1 MFLLLKKLIHR
12 TLLSFFILFG
22 ISACYSLRVVHNQ
35 HKLYSKREKV
45 AKLEKSHRIE
55 KKLKEKLVLVNEA
68 LHFCEDEE
76 LFVGKSYQELIFN
89 EKSRAVSFLLQLAY
103 PFELKW
109 VEWSYPVIG
118 RVPYQGFFQES
129 ARDAEAKIWEKKNFD
144 ISKGTVTAFSTLGW
158 FSDPL
163 YSSMLKQR
171 DFALVETIFHELV
184 HKTYWLRD
192 DVVSN
197 EHLATYLSHRMT
209 KEFLKRK
216 KEQEEL
222 KFYEAYLADRRLF
235 YHWLLDLKQSLQVYY
250 VSLKKEDSLE
260 KKIQGKKN
268 IFAEF
273 LQVKKPN
280 FAQFDFIGKGQA
292 WNNADV
298 LASGLYQPDSEFLD
312 KVYHC
317 SKAQNVGDFLRALK
331 IAPGKNFKAKT
342 EYLCRV
348 SE

>member
-1 MFLLLKKLIHR
+1 M
-12 TLLSFFILFG
+12 
-22 ISACYSLRVVHNQ
+22 SACYSLKIMHNQ

-55 KKLKEKLVLVNEA
+55 KKLKEKLILVNEA

-76 LFVGKSYQELIFN
+76 LFVGKSYQKLIFN
-89 EKSRAVSFLLQLAY
+89 EKSRAVSFLLQVAY
-103 PFELKW
+103 PFELRW

-118 RVPYQGFFQES
+118 QVPYQGFFQEG
-129 ARDAEAKIWEKKNFD
+129 ARDLEAESWEKKLFD
-144 ISKGTVTAFSTLGW
+144 TSKGTVTAFSTLGW

-184 HKTYWLRD
+184 HKTYWLKN

-209 KEFLKRK
+209 KDFLKKK

-222 KFYEAYLADRRLF
+222 KFYETYLADRKLF
-235 YHWLLDLKQSLQVYY
+235 YYWLVDLKESLRVYY
-250 VSLKKEDSLE
+250 TGLKKTDSLE
-260 KKIQGKKN
+260 KKKQGKKAL
-268 IFAEF
+268 FEKF
-273 LQVKKPN
+273 LQVKKPK
-280 FAQFDFIGKGQA
+280 FVHFDFIGKEES

-298 LASGLYQPDSEFLD
+298 LASGLYQPDSDFLD

-317 SKAQNVGDFLRALK
+317 SKAQNVGGFLRALK
-331 IAPGKNFKAKT
+331 TAPGKNFKAKT